1 MCQYETQKCLVA
13 GAAQKVLNQFI
24 FASESYSLCLGKKKK
39 EGKKAVFWI
48 WILDMLYKRSKAPRS
63 PYRDEE

>member
-39 EGKKAVFWI
+39 
-48 WILDMLYKRSKAPRS
+48 KREKSSLLNMDIRYAL
-63 PYRDEE
+63 

>member
-24 FASESYSLCLGKKKK
+24 FASESYSLCLGKKKREK
-39 EGKKAVFWI
+39 SSLLNMDIRYA
-48 WILDMLYKRSKAPRS
+48 L
-63 PYRDEE
+63 